1 MSNGVNADAQEQIIQ
16 SISSFALYG
25 FPESHAASFA
35 LLAYASAYLKEHYL
49 AAFLCALMNNQPM
62 GFYHPATLVKDAQ
75 RHGLK
80 VRHIDVQYSE
90 WKCTLEPLNAEEAPK
105 FSDRFA
111 MRMGVAYARGLRREA
126 GEAIARARSVAKFT
140 SVYDL
145 AQRVP
150 ELRRK
155 ELVMLAQIGALN
167 SLGEN
172 IHRRDAIWQAE
183 FAGRP
188 SGDLFNN
195 VAEEQEYWKSTPLFQ
210 MTTEERLAADYQGT
224 GVTVGPHPM
233 AYHRR
238 RLAGVGVTTESALR
252 RVPNG
257 QIARIAG
264 FVISRQRPGTAK
276 GFFFL
281 SIEDETGVFRAIFEP
296 DLFDQY
302 EALLSHGK
310 FLQIEGIL
318 QNQDNDI
325 SLKAFAVMPLAV
337 SAVAVQ
343 SHDFH

>member
-1 MSNGVNADAQEQIIQ
+1 
-16 SISSFALYG
+16 
-25 FPESHAASFA
+25 
-35 LLAYASAYLKEHYL
+35 
-49 AAFLCALMNNQPM
+49 M
-62 GFYHPATLVKDAQ
+62 GL
-75 RHGLK
+75 
-80 VRHIDVQYSE
+80 
-90 WKCTLEPLNAEEAPK
+90 
-105 FSDRFA
+105 
-111 MRMGVAYARGLRREA
+111 AYARGLRREA

-188 SGDLFNN
+188 SGDLFND
-195 VAEEQEYWKSTPLFQ
+195 VPEEQEYWKSTPLFQ

-238 RLAGVGVTTESALR
+238 RLAGAGVTTASALR

-257 QIARIAG
+257 QIARMAG

-302 EALLSHGK
+302 EALWSHGK

-325 SLKAFAVMPLAV
+325 SLKAFAVMPLCQCSSCAIARLPLNRAFPTPNLSCCSPLSGYLSSV
-337 SAVAVQ
+337 TIRSAPSAVASGIRFSDVYQ
-343 SHDFH
+343 DTSCFTELARCGD

>member
-1 MSNGVNADAQEQIIQ
+1 
-16 SISSFALYG
+16 
-25 FPESHAASFA
+25 
-35 LLAYASAYLKEHYL
+35 
-49 AAFLCALMNNQPM
+49 
-62 GFYHPATLVKDAQ
+62 VKDAQ

-90 WKCTLEPLNAEEAPK
+90 WKCTLEPLTPEEAPK

-111 MRMGVAYARGLRREA
+111 MRMGLTYARGLRREA

-188 SGDLFNN
+188 SGDLFND
-195 VAEEQEYWKSTPLFQ
+195 VPEEQEYWKSTPLFQ

-238 RLAGVGVTTESALR
+238 RLAGAGVTTASALR

-257 QIARIAG
+257 QIARMAG